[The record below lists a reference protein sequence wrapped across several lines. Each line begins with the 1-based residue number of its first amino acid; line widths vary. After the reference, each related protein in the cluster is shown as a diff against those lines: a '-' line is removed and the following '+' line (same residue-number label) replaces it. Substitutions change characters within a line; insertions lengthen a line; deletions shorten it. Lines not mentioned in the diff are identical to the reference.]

1 MKVIMNCSKEMFGI
15 YALDDNKSTDKRED
29 QKITIIVNEYCE

>member
-15 YALDDNKSTDKRED
+15 DALDDKKSIDTRDD
-29 QKITIIVNEYCE
+29 QKITIIVNELL